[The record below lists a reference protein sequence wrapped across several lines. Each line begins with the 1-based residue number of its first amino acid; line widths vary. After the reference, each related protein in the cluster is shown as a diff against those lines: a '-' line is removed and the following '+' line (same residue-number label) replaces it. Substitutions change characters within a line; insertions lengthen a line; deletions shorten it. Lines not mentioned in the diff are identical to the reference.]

1 MARDMTHFH
10 DRHVA
15 TIALKLQIHSPVSCF
30 DGIYHVAVLL
40 GIPNVITKGCT
51 TLQNLVSSLQHLTSV
66 LSTALAYGDTAH
78 DGSGLKEL

>member
-15 TIALKLQIHSPVSCF
+15 TIALKLQIHSPISCF

-51 TLQNLVSSLQHLTSV
+51 TPQDLVSSLQRLTSV
-66 LSTALAYGDTAH
+66 LSAALAYGDMTH
-78 DGSGLKEL
+78 DGSGLNGL